1 MPTPDVDQ
9 GIIWQGYNPDVLK
22 GARALPKDQTATK
35 PFYFGGSEVPT
46 DLGISKQP
54 TQQLKQPLA
63 LQKVY
68 KLPSI
73 RK

>member
-1 MPTPDVDQ
+1 MPVVDPD
-9 GIIWQGYNPDVLK
+9 GGLTFQGYDIGTLQ
-22 GARALPKDQTATK
+22 GAKRLPVDKTATL
-35 PFYFGGSEVPT
+35 PFYFGGSEVPV

-54 TQQLKQPLA
+54 TQQLKQSLA

>member
-1 MPTPDVDQ
+1 MPVPDVDS
-9 GIIWQGYNPDVLK
+9 GMIWQGYNPEVFK
-22 GARALPKDQTATK
+22 GTKALPIDKTATN
-35 PFYFGGSEVPT
+35 PFYFGGSQVPA
-46 DLGISKQP
+46 DLGITQQSN
-54 TQQLKQPLA
+54 QQLKQPLF